1 MPRVSYRSA
10 PLPDEL
16 FEKWTDLAVKY
27 GYGQRGRIAFLRVL
41 LEIAEAHPSL
51 FRKR

>member
-1 MPRVSYRSA
+1 MSYRSA
-10 PLPDEL
+10 PVPADL
-16 FEKWTDLAVKY
+16 FELWTQLAATL

-51 FRKR
+51 CRKR